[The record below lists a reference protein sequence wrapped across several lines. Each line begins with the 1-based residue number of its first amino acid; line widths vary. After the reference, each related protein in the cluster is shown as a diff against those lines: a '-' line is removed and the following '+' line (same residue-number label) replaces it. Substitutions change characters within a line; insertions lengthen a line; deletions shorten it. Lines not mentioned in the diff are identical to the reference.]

1 MNALS
6 LPQGADLH
14 GEGFTLVEVM
24 VALSILSLVLLATVT
39 GLRTLANTQTTLE
52 RVTSRVDE
60 VRSVSGFIRDSF
72 ESAVLTSGR
81 SRLSLGG
88 RTTDSSYFE
97 ITRTSVAWKSTVLLG
112 ESYGGSYLVRV
123 AREGNDLVLRW
134 QEPNRRGLPGD
145 WGEANARS
153 LVTAVEEFKVSYREN
168 FRSKWT
174 DRYERNVKPDFVRM
188 QIKAGGRYWPDL
200 IFRVNK
206 SS

>member
-1 MNALS
+1 MNTALQLDS
-6 LPQGADLH
+6 VEAS
-14 GEGFTLVEVM
+14 EKGFTLIEVM

-60 VRSVSGFIRDSF
+60 VRTVSGFIRDSF
-72 ESAVLTSGR
+72 ESAVLSSGR
-81 SRLSLGG
+81 SRLSLGA

-123 AREGNDLVLRW
+123 AREGDDLVLRW

-145 WGEANARS
+145 WSKANSRN
-153 LVTAVEEFKVSYREN
+153 LVTAVQEFNVFYREN
-168 FRSKWT
+168 FTAEWT
-174 DRYERNVKPDFVRM
+174 DKFERNVTPDFVRM
-188 QIKAGGRYWPDL
+188 QIKAGGRFWPDL
-200 IFRVNK
+200 IFKVNK
-206 SS
+206 ST